1 VLVVEHDEET
11 IRHADYVLDL
21 GPGAGRL
28 GGQVVAQGTP
38 AEIMACPE
46 SLTGRYLSG
55 VSEMLQRDHP
65 RPLTGKWLTVTGA
78 REHNLQTSQF
88 VFLWA

>member
-1 VLVVEHDEET
+1 
-11 IRHADYVLDL
+11 
-21 GPGAGRL
+21 
-28 GGQVVAQGTP
+28 
-38 AEIMACPE
+38 MACPE

-78 REHNLQTSQF
+78 REHNLQDVTIRIPLGVMTVVTGVSGSGRA
-88 VFLWA
+88 L

>member
-28 GGQVVAQGTP
+28 GGYVVAQGTP

-55 VSEMLQRDHP
+55 ATPMLQRAKP
-65 RPLTGKWLTVTGA
+65 RPSPASGSPSPA
-78 REHNLQTSQF
+78 RASTICKT
-88 VFLWA
+88 